1 MLYAFGIACAAV
13 FLTNGDISTEE
24 SRIASI
30 MIGTITGTRIDER
43 TRSADARIN

>member
-1 MLYAFGIACAAV
+1 MLYAFGMACAAV
-13 FLTNGDISTEE
+13 FRTNGDISTEA

-43 TRSADARIN
+43 TRNAEARIS